1 MKILA
6 IDPGKTTGVCYA
18 DWDLLSIPNDKTPL
32 NVETTKL
39 FEIQWENRFAIGEL
53 VALPTDVIVIE
64 NFIMYANKHNDLT
77 GAEFPSS
84 QIIGIVE
91 YCAYKL
97 GKLQTLVKMNAST
110 RVRASKPF
118 PFNQMN
124 IDDLID
130 GSVLIHK
137 ITPHTTDAFQHAV
150 TYATKCFF
158 NRKNK

>member
-18 DWDLLSIPNDKTPL
+18 EWDLLHIPNAKTPL
-32 NVETTKL
+32 DVNTTKL
-39 FEIQWENRFAIGEL
+39 FEVHWENRFVMGDL

-64 NFIMYANKHNDLT
+64 NFRLYANATKDLI

-97 GKLQTLVKMNAST
+97 GKLNTIVKQNASD
-110 RVRASKPF
+110 RVRASIPNSFKR
-118 PFNQMN
+118 MN
-124 IDDLID
+124 IEHLVPEC
-130 GSVLIHK
+130 VLIHE

-150 TYATKCFF
+150 TYATKLFY
-158 NRKNK
+158 KKK